1 MVIVSTKEK
10 QNMKELDK
18 LINES
23 HQLDMKNK
31 EKKSQ
36 KWIDHFK
43 YLVISVIRYVVYAS
57 LCQCIIWVTH

>member
-36 KWIDHFK
+36 K
-43 YLVISVIRYVVYAS
+43 
-57 LCQCIIWVTH
+57 